1 MTIITMTRDKAK
13 LKKHIADYYNTT
25 VDKITI
31 NGYGTVYNGNR
42 KTRLQTDLYNGVY
55 VCAFV
60 K

>member
-1 MTIITMTRDKAK
+1 MTIITITKSK
-13 LKKHIADYYNTT
+13 TTLKKRIADYYKTT
-25 VDKITI
+25 ADKITI
-31 NGYGTVYNGNR
+31 NAYGNVYNGNR